1 LTDFHDPSATG
12 LTMGTPDAA
21 KPHLFAQVR
30 SLVPVEK
37 DRFDMSANA
46 TSKVTVTHGG
56 QGINRSNREVC
67 Q

>member
-1 LTDFHDPSATG
+1 VTHLNPSASG
-12 LTMGTPDAA
+12 LTMGAPDAA

-46 TSKVTVTHGG
+46 TSQTTVTRGG
-56 QGINRSNREVC
+56 QGINRNALGVL
-67 Q
+67 